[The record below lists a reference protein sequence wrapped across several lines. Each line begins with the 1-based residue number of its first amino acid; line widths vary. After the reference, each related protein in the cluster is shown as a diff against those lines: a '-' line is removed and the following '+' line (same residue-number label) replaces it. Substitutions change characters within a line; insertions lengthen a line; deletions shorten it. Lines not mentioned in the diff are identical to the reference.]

1 MKETKQMSE
10 ASEIN
15 DGFDNYDT
23 KSPRKKHKKRQDHK
37 SYGKKDD
44 REDRLTLTGVV
55 EEALP
60 GTWFKI
66 KLSSGDVAVLATLS
80 GKMRQNHIQILPGD
94 NVIVEVS
101 PYDTSRGR
109 IVRRK

>member
-1 MKETKQMSE
+1 MRDVEYTE
-10 ASEIN
+10 N
-15 DGFDNYDT
+15 FDNYSAPK
-23 KSPRKKHKKRQDHK
+23 KSKSKKDYRHSD
-37 SYGKKDD
+37 KKDD
-44 REDRLTLTGVV
+44 RDDRLTLTGTVD
-55 EEALP
+55 EALP

-66 KLSSGDVAVLATLS
+66 KLSSGEVYVLATLS